1 MLYLAHA
8 SHDKQFVDRVT
19 LQLGRHRVVY
29 DKWTFKAGDSLL
41 KAMQQGLGVCPTIRS
56 WRRKPPRNN
65 LLTAIWTLSWS
76 Y

>member
-8 SHDKQFVDRVT
+8 SHDKQFVDRVA

-41 KAMQQGLGVCPTIRS
+41 KAMQQGLDDSDVFVLFASLRS
-56 WRRKPPRNN
+56 
-65 LLTAIWTLSWS
+65 L
-76 Y
+76 